1 MLFSYLSF
9 PLVVSLLF
17 MSAFFSSSESAF
29 YSLDELKLKKIKHK
43 KTKKLIKN
51 LLSKGSL
58 LLIAILIGNTIVNI
72 LISAT
77 LEKILPLHNE
87 ILTTLIITGIIL
99 LFGETLP
106 KIIAIFFPDKI
117 SSIFSYPLY
126 FIIKISSPILTIID
140 KTILKLMKLI
150 KRKNKKSEEEYNKDI
165 IFALESIVSRE
176 EIFDSEE
183 KDLIENVLSFARREV
198 WNIMTPRNK
207 IISIDKNDPPEE
219 ILKILKTQKF
229 SKIPV
234 YEGTN
239 DNIIGYI
246 DLKDF
251 LIYYENQKENFKID
265 NILKQMYFVPETKKL
280 SDMLLDFEK
289 KQLKIATVI
298 DEYGSALGIV
308 TLSDVLGEILGEII
322 DESFKIENKIIKI
335 TEEKYLVYGDISF
348 QDFIDFFEIETE
360 GGDFETLAGFVIDKA
375 EDIPDEG
382 FSVKLNNLTITVKK
396 KNHTHIEQ
404 FIVEKN

>member
-1 MLFSYLSF
+1 MLFSYLSL

-17 MSAFFSSSESAF
+17 LSAFFSSSESAF
-29 YSLDELKLKKIKHK
+29 YSLDEIRLKKIKHK

-51 LLSKGSL
+51 LLNNGSL

-72 LISAT
+72 LISST
-77 LEKILPLHNE
+77 LESVLPIKSE
-87 ILTTLIITGIIL
+87 IITTFVITGIIL

-106 KIIAIFFPDKI
+106 KMIAIFFPEKI

-126 FIIKISSPILTIID
+126 FIVKISNPLLRVID
-140 KTILKLMKLI
+140 KIVMKLI
-150 KRKNKKSEEEYNKDI
+150 KIIKRKNRRSEEEYNKEI

-207 IISIDKNDPPEE
+207 IISIDKNDSPEE
-219 ILKILKTQKF
+219 ILKLLKTQKF

-251 LIYYENQKENFKID
+251 LLYYETQKEDFKIE
-265 NILKQMYFVPETKKL
+265 NILKPMYFVPETKKL

-289 KQLKIATVI
+289 KQLKVATVI

-335 TEEKYLVYGDISF
+335 TDDRYLVYGDISF
-348 QDFIDFFEIETE
+348 QDFIDFFGIESE
-360 GGDFETLAGFVIDKA
+360 GGDFETLAGFVIEKA
-375 EDIPDEG
+375 GDIPDEG
-382 FSVKLNNLTITVKK
+382 FSIKLNNLTITVKK

-404 FIVEKN
+404 FIVEKI